1 MSEVV
6 DAGGDGDFEVVSGVH
21 LAGHEDGLVPEV
33 VVGVDALLHLYHVDF
48 GHPGISID
56 DGEEDVVGG

>member
-1 MSEVV
+1 
-6 DAGGDGDFEVVSGVH
+6 VVSGVH